1 MNNEN
6 NKLVKGGC
14 GRSEEDMAC
23 AATGLWLAVI
33 AGAIVLIAMV
43 IEKLIYG

>member
-1 MNNEN
+1 MNEN

-23 AATGLWLAVI
+23 TATGLWLATI
-33 AGAIVLIAMV
+33 AGAIILIAMV
-43 IEKLIYG
+43 IEELIYG

>member
-1 MNNEN
+1 MHKKKHE
-6 NKLVKGGC
+6 LIKGGC

-23 AATGLWLAVI
+23 TATGLWLAII

-43 IEKLIYG
+43 IEELIYG